1 MPKRSRLI
9 RRASVPLPTVD
20 EVNNALVPPDADG
33 LYLLLACIL
42 SADSY
47 PSAACQGHADIFA
60 PAATKHRET
69 PEALAERRATANRI
83 CDGCMHSP
91 VCNFAYR
98 PIKD

>member
-1 MPKRSRLI
+1 MSKRRSPVKRSL
-9 RRASVPLPTVD
+9 VPLPTVD
-20 EVNNALVPPDADG
+20 EVNNALVPPDTDG

-47 PSAACQGHADIFA
+47 PGAACQGHADIFA

-69 PEALAERRATANRI
+69 PEELAERRATANRI

-91 VCNFAYR
+91 VCNFAYH